1 MVLLPEFYFEPRKLV
16 HTCEHNLVIRD
27 AEKAFA
33 SQSGKF
39 SKRVN
44 NEKCMRLVSHR
55 DSASLGGLMI
65 KFKTFNSE
73 AKSQNLLALASQVTR
88 TRSRLVPGISM
99 PNRVLEEWPNC

>member
-55 DSASLGGLMI
+55 DSASLGGEL
-65 KFKTFNSE
+65 F
-73 AKSQNLLALASQVTR
+73 AS
-88 TRSRLVPGISM
+88 SIFYHSKDI
-99 PNRVLEEWPNC
+99 